1 MSMCFLLVLFFVFIV
16 EVVIMN
22 GVELVIEIVIRE
34 LKNRKFKFKILF
46 RISIFIIIGVKK
58 VR

>member
-1 MSMCFLLVLFFVFIV
+1 MSMCFLLVLFYVFIV

>member
-1 MSMCFLLVLFFVFIV
+1 MCFLFVLFFVFIV